1 MHILRLVV
9 RGRAKPHNAHVRTPP
24 YARVLHEPCVPGN
37 GETRRYMGS
46 KLHTDA
52 ATVGEAR
59 WLEGRRR
66 RGGGKREEGNR
77 NESSNTGGA
86 KHVCA
91 WRGRRG
97 GTERLDFSDSEFC
110 SSFFLPLSLSHAH
123 PLITDSPYLPT
134 CTTFSPAYHSFLR
147 PRALSTTT
155 PPSYATFSLDPPVS
169 SALYNTASGRPN
181 RWCRCRHNKNV
192 EKAMANVHA
201 DGRERGEKEPRRS
214 CIRLPLR
221 WRDRGIAPV
230 FRAVIHE
237 ASDEIPRPRFL
248 FSPPPFS

>member
-1 MHILRLVV
+1 MCV
-9 RGRAKPHNAHVRTPP
+9 RGEVGAVAQRGSIFPIANFALRFSSPSPCPTRTLSSPIHPISRRAPRFPRRTI
-24 YARVLHEPCVPGN
+24 H
-37 GETRRYMGS
+37 
-46 KLHTDA
+46 
-52 ATVGEAR
+52 
-59 WLEGRRR
+59 
-66 RGGGKREEGNR
+66 
-77 NESSNTGGA
+77 SSA
-86 KHVCA
+86 
-91 WRGRRG
+91 
-97 GTERLDFSDSEFC
+97 
-110 SSFFLPLSLSHAH
+110 P
-123 PLITDSPYLPT
+123 
-134 CTTFSPAYHSFLR
+134 
-147 PRALSTTT
+147 ALSTTT

-237 ASDEIPRPRFL
+237 APDEIPRPRFL